1 MTPADL
7 VEIEL
12 IKRLKYRYMRC
23 LDQKLW
29 DEMAETLADDAV
41 ASYSA
46 GKYEYEGKDAILEFF
61 RQSMGA
67 PSFLSSHRVHHP
79 EIDLTGP
86 ASATGTWAL
95 EDVVVDASR
104 DFSLRGAAFYTDEY
118 VKIGADQA
126 GPARPHGAWRIQ
138 RTSYKRTY
146 EEVWRRS
153 APAPQTLTASWF
165 ETGGQSQ
172 LPIPE
177 HVAKLPRSSL
187 RKS

>member
-29 DEMAETLADDAV
+29 DEMAETLTDDAV

-46 GKYEYEGKDAILEFF
+46 GKYEFEGRDAILEFF
-61 RQSMGA
+61 RQSMGST
-67 PSFLSSHRVHHP
+67 SFLSSHRVHHP
-79 EIDLTGP
+79 EIDLTSP
-86 ASATGTWAL
+86 TTARGTWAL
-95 EDVVVDASR
+95 EDVVLDASR
-104 DFSLRGAAFYTDEY
+104 DFSLRGAAFYTDDY
-118 VKIGADQA
+118 VKEGGRWKIK
-126 GPARPHGAWRIQ
+126 

-146 EEVWRRS
+146 EEVWKRS
-153 APAPQTLTASWF
+153 QPAPQTLTASWWD
-165 ETGGQSQ
+165 TGGQSQ

-177 HVAKLPRSSL
+177 HVAKLPRST
-187 RKS
+187 KK

>member
-29 DEMAETLADDAV
+29 DEMAETLAPDAV

-46 GKYEYEGKDAILEFF
+46 GKYAFEGRDAILEFF
-61 RQSMGA
+61 RQSMGS

-79 EIDLTGP
+79 EIDLTG
-86 ASATGTWAL
+86 ATTATGTWAL

-104 DFSLRGAAFYTDEY
+104 DFSLRGAAFYSDDY
-118 VKIGADQA
+118 VKLD
-126 GPARPHGAWRIQ
+126 GAWRIK
-138 RTSYKRTY
+138 RTAYKRTY
-146 EEVWRRS
+146 EEVWKRS

-172 LPIPE
+172 LPLPE
-177 HVAKLPRSSL
+177 QVAKLM

>member
-29 DEMAETLADDAV
+29 DEMAETLTDDAV

-46 GKYEYEGKDAILEFF
+46 GKYEFEGKEAILEFF
-61 RQSMGA
+61 RQSMGS

-86 ASATGTWAL
+86 TTATGTWAL

-104 DFSLRGAAFYTDEY
+104 DFSLRGAAFYSDDY
-118 VKIGADQA
+118 VKVG
-126 GPARPHGAWRIQ
+126 GRWRIK
-138 RTSYKRTY
+138 RTAYKRTY
-146 EEVWRRS
+146 EEVWKRS

-165 ETGGQSQ
+165 DTGGQSQ

-177 HVAKLPRSSL
+177 HVAKLSRSSL
-187 RKS
+187 RKR